1 MEVVI
6 MTTTELNKNTQRA
19 KAWIDSYFQSSCFS
33 VRDFY
38 SSRVYRKES
47 IEDAIKSRMRDEGLK
62 DYRIVSGNG
71 FYFTCGYMD
80 ETENILYIETA
91 YNIFEIDLR

>member
-1 MEVVI
+1 MN
-6 MTTTELNKNTQRA
+6 TTKLNKNTQ
-19 KAWIDSYFQSSCFS
+19 KAERWINAYFNSHYFS

-38 SSRVYRKES
+38 TSRVYRKES
-47 IEDAIKSRMRDEGLK
+47 IEDAIKMKMRENNLH

-80 ETENILYIETA
+80 ESENILYIETVS
-91 YNIFEIDLR
+91 NIFEINLRD

>member
-1 MEVVI
+1 MN
-6 MTTTELNKNTQRA
+6 TTKLNKTTQKA
-19 KAWIDSYFQSSCFS
+19 KMWINSYFQSSCFS

-47 IEDAIKSRMRDEGLK
+47 IEDAIKNKMHENGFI
-62 DYRIVSGNG
+62 DYRVVSGNG
-71 FYFTCGYMD
+71 FYFTCGYMSAD
-80 ETENILYIETA
+80 SNTLYIETA

>member
-1 MEVVI
+1 MN
-6 MTTTELNKNTQRA
+6 TTKLNKNTQRA
-19 KAWIDSYFQSSCFS
+19 KSWIDLYFKSTCLS

-38 SSRVYRKES
+38 KSRVYRKES
-47 IEDAIKSRMRDEGLK
+47 IEDAIKKRMLEENLT

-80 ETENILYIETA
+80 ATENTLYIETA
-91 YNIFEIDLR
+91 YNIFEIFLGD

>member
-1 MEVVI
+1 MY
-6 MTTTELNKNTQRA
+6 TTKLNKTTKRA
-19 KAWIDSYFQSSCFS
+19 KGWIDSYFQSSCYS

-47 IEDAIKSRMRDEGLK
+47 IEEAIKTKMRENNLH

-80 ETENILYIETA
+80 EAENILYIETA
-91 YNIFEIDLR
+91 YNIFEIDLK

>member
-1 MEVVI
+1 MY
-6 MTTTELNKNTQRA
+6 TTKLNKTTKRA
-19 KAWIDSYFQSSCFS
+19 KAWINGYFQSSCFS

-47 IEDAIKSRMRDEGLK
+47 IEDAIKMKMSENNLH

-71 FYFTCGYMD
+71 FYFTCGYMSAD
-80 ETENILYIETA
+80 SNILYIETA
-91 YNIFEIDLR
+91 YNTFEIDLR

>member
-1 MEVVI
+1 MN
-6 MTTTELNKNTQRA
+6 TTKLNKTTA
-19 KAWIDSYFQSSCFS
+19 KAKNWIDSYFQSSCFS

-38 SSRVYRKES
+38 TSRVYRKES
-47 IEDAIKSRMRDEGLK
+47 IEDAIKMKMRENNLH

-80 ETENILYIETA
+80 EAENILYIETHC
-91 YNIFEIDLR
+91 NTFEIDLR

>member
-1 MEVVI
+1 MN
-6 MTTTELNKNTQRA
+6 TTKLNKTTARA
-19 KAWIDSYFQSSCFS
+19 KNWIDSYFHSSCFS

-38 SSRVYRKES
+38 TSRVYRKES
-47 IEDAIKSRMRDEGLK
+47 IEDAIKMKMKENNLHG
-62 DYRIVSGNG
+62 YRIVSGSG

-80 ETENILYIETA
+80 ETENNLYIETA

>member
-1 MEVVI
+1 MN
-6 MTTTELNKNTQRA
+6 TTKLNKTTQKA
-19 KAWIDSYFQSSCFS
+19 KAWINAYFQSSCFS

-47 IEDAIKSRMRDEGLK
+47 IEDAIKSRMRENGFI

-71 FYFTCGYMD
+71 FYFTCGYMSSD
-80 ETENILYIETA
+80 SNILYIETA

>member
-1 MEVVI
+1 MY
-6 MTTTELNKNTQRA
+6 TTKLNKTTQKA
-19 KAWIDSYFQSSCFS
+19 KNWIDSYFSSSCFS

-38 SSRVYRKES
+38 TSRVYRKES
-47 IEDAIKSRMRDEGLK
+47 IEDAIKMKMRENNLH

-71 FYFTCGYMD
+71 FYFTCGYMN
-80 ETENILYIETA
+80 ESENILYIETA

>member
-1 MEVVI
+1 MY
-6 MTTTELNKNTQRA
+6 TTKLNKTTKKA
-19 KAWIDSYFQSSCFS
+19 KAWIDSYFSSSCFS

-47 IEDAIKSRMRDEGLK
+47 IEEAIKSKMRENNLH

-71 FYFTCGYMD
+71 FYFTCGYMSSD
-80 ETENILYIETA
+80 SNILYIETA
-91 YNIFEIDLR
+91 SNIFEIDLR